1 MPSVFALGVSVARHS
16 TIARY
21 CPLVILT
28 GPSSFISRNP
38 RQFSQCR
45 TAESYLPALKRKKRR
60 VSATGETDQR
70 EKENTTKI
78 EILLGSRAFLVMG
91 DKGRANIVQNF
102 ILYIFGQSC
111 AVPVREDVLQ
121 PRRVLLPLPLLRGP
135 LIPATGGII
144 RFHGSSDL
152 VRELV
157 LQCANTRVFPF
168 QVRRRFLDEIWNE
181 AYQEV

>member
-1 MPSVFALGVSVARHS
+1 
-16 TIARY
+16 
-21 CPLVILT
+21 
-28 GPSSFISRNP
+28 
-38 RQFSQCR
+38 
-45 TAESYLPALKRKKRR
+45 
-60 VSATGETDQR
+60 
-70 EKENTTKI
+70 
-78 EILLGSRAFLVMG
+78 MG

-144 RFHGSSDL
+144 RFHGSSDI

-157 LQCANTRVFPF
+157 LQRENTRVFPF
-168 QVRRRFLDEIWNE
+168 QVRRRFRDEICNE